1 MTEENSILKEFRK
14 IPEVGK
20 SIARNLY
27 DLGIRS
33 LYQLKDLNPEE
44 MYKEHCIQ
52 KGTVVDRCVLYVFR
66 CAVYYASNEKT

>member
-1 MTEENSILKEFRK
+1 MDCS
-14 IPEVGK
+14 
-20 SIARNLY
+20 NLY

-66 CAVYYASNEKT
+66 CAVIYASNEKHEPELLKWWN